1 MALQVTT
8 GAVLMCSF
16 GAAPSALNVIPAG
29 VLAGGMPAATIMD
42 HVPFANVAPFGVCSC
57 LGNPTVAAATATAL
71 GALTPMPCVPATPA
85 PWLPGSPT
93 VLIGGK
99 PALQDASVLMCAW
112 GGVIRVTA
120 PAQATTLIP

>member
-8 GAVLMCSF
+8 GAALMCSF
-16 GAAPSALNVIPAG
+16 GAAPSVLNAMPAG
-29 VLAGGMPAATIMD
+29 VLAGGLPAATIMD
-42 HVPFANVAPFGVCSC
+42 HAPVANVAPFGMCTC
-57 LGNPTVAAATATAL
+57 LGNPAVAAATAAAA

-99 PALQDASVLMCAW
+99 PALQDSSMLMCAW
-112 GGVIRVTA
+112 GGVIRITA
-120 PAQATTLIP
+120 PAQVTTLVP